1 MMILMTQNTS
11 AIPVRGGIAIAILGI
26 AVSSAVAQET
36 RPDKSRYHLFDPTPR
51 ELMREMSTDRPDK
64 TESPYTVDAGHV
76 QVEMDVVTYGYDRHN
91 PERADQRV
99 QTLGVGITNWK
110 LGLTNDIDF
119 QLVTESFVWQRVE
132 NFDANT
138 TETESGYGDT
148 ILRTKWNLWGND
160 GGRTA
165 FAVMPYLKLPTNEGD
180 LGNDDYEGGL
190 IMPLAIDL
198 GNDMSLGIM
207 PQLDIVR
214 DADDDGYDLVLV
226 QTVTLSRT
234 LVGDLGGYIEFFAEV
249 NPKESSDWVGTVDL
263 GFTYAIT
270 PDIQLDGGVNIGVTR
285 AADDWNPFLGL
296 SVRF

>member
-1 MMILMTQNTS
+1 MRLRRYI
-11 AIPVRGGIAIAILGI
+11 AVPVLAIAT
-26 AVSSAVAQET
+26 SSASGQES
-36 RPDKSRYHLFDPTPR
+36 RPDKSRYDLFDPTPR

-64 TESPYTVDAGHV
+64 TESAYTVDAGHV
-76 QVEMDVVTYGYDRHN
+76 QIEMDIVTYSYDRHN
-91 PERADQRV
+91 SERADRRV
-99 QTLGVGITNWK
+99 QAIGVALANWK
-110 LGLTNDIDF
+110 LGITNDIDF
-119 QLVTESFVWQRVE
+119 QLITESFVWQRVE
-132 NFDANT
+132 DFDTNA
-138 TETESGYGDT
+138 TESESGYGDT
-148 ILRTKWNLWGND
+148 ILRMKWNLWGND
-160 GGRTA
+160 GGETA
-165 FAVMPYLKLPTNEGD
+165 FAMMPYLKLPTSEGD

-190 IMPLAIDL
+190 ILPLAIDV
-198 GNDMSLGIM
+198 GNDTSLGIM
-207 PQLDIVR
+207 GQLDVAR

-234 LVGDLGGYIEFFAEV
+234 LVGELGGYVEFFAEV